1 MWQAG
6 IQCARA
12 DWPLATLKAKPTHD
26 RKKYI
31 VVFFPRRRNYSWAD
45 VLLVRPIN
53 EFPEPIPYRTH
64 KVGAKMVRDLT
75 IARRFI
81 IQKLAVGILN
91 IIDQLHSE
99 VCQSLGIS
107 NFSFS
112 FCALCTVPYF
122 IFIFTIKLI

>member
-26 RKKYI
+26 RKKYL
-31 VVFFPRRRNYSWAD
+31 VVFFPRKRNYSWAD
-45 VLLVRPIN
+45 MLLVRPIN

-64 KVGAKMVRDLT
+64 KVGAKIVRDLT
-75 IARRFI
+75 VARRFI
-81 IQKLAVGILN
+81 IQKLAVGIIN
-91 IIDQLHSE
+91 VIDQLHSE

-107 NFSFS
+107 NFSF
-112 FCALCTVPYF
+112 FVCLVHCTFLLLLYF
-122 IFIFTIKLI
+122 HY